1 MKVFVAGAAGAIG
14 RQLLPRLAVQG
25 HQVTAST
32 RSPGK
37 AAMLRELGAEPAV
50 VDGLDAM
57 AVGEAL
63 ARAEPEVVI
72 HQMTSLA
79 GGFTLRP
86 LDKIRAAPHPPR
98 THGTDPPLAG
108 APPAAPP
115 R

>member
-57 AVGEAL
+57 AVCEAL
-63 ARAEPEVVI
+63 ARAEPEAVI

-79 GGFTLRP
+79 AGFSFARF
-86 LDKIRAAPHPPR
+86 DKTFAATPQPPTQRTPH
-98 THGTDPPLAG
+98 T
-108 APPAAPP
+108 
-115 R
+115 

>member
-37 AAMLRELGAEPAV
+37 AAMLRELGAEPTV

-79 GGFTLRP
+79 GRLHFLP
-86 LDKIRAAPHPPR
+86 LGQNLPGPKH
-98 THGTDPPLAG
+98 LC
-108 APPAAPP
+108 PA